1 MNVHIEKGTEKDI
14 KKVAK
19 LYDDLID
26 YLTERTNYPGWKK
39 GVYPTIDD
47 AAKGI
52 NDGELFVVRDGEN
65 IAGTIILSHE
75 PETGYDT
82 VKWLTDL
89 DYKDIYVIRT
99 FAVHP
104 QYLGKGIGKMLM
116 KFADDEAK
124 ANNIKSIRLDVF
136 RKNIP
141 AIKLYESF
149 GYEYLDTIDE
159 GYSMYG
165 LDLFRIYEKV
175 IK

>member
-47 AAKGI
+47 
-52 NDGELFVVRDGEN
+52 
-65 IAGTIILSHE
+65 
-75 PETGYDT
+75 
-82 VKWLTDL
+82 
-89 DYKDIYVIRT
+89 
-99 FAVHP
+99 
-104 QYLGKGIGKMLM
+104 
-116 KFADDEAK
+116 EAK

-141 AIKLYESF
+141 AIKLYEGF
-149 GYEYLDTIDE
+149 RYEYLDTIDE

-165 LDLFRIYEKV
+165 LDLFRIYEKI